1 MSSSQFNFKSS
12 GFKQSDRRFNKKPV
26 VKQRP
31 IGIKT
36 PLEIDDDIFKMH
48 DNPIRQISDNF
59 RNMILTNKG
68 ERLGR
73 YDFGAN
79 LKSLVFEYS
88 NNENFEEVLASA
100 ILEETK
106 KYFPEIL
113 IRDIAPVI
121 LDINEK
127 NDLNSFGLTKVKI
140 SITYTIPK
148 FKSPNLG
155 IEVDVIV
162 GG

>member
-1 MSSSQFNFKSS
+1 MSSTQFNFKSS
-12 GFKQSDRRFNKKPV
+12 GFKQSDRRFKKKTV
-26 VKQRP
+26 AKQRP

-88 NNENFEEVLASA
+88 NNENFEEVLSST
-100 ILEETK
+100 ILEETQ

-113 IRDIAPVI
+113 IRDIVPVI
-121 LDINEK
+121 LDVNEK
-127 NDLNSFGLTKVKI
+127 NNLNTLGLTKVKI

>member
-1 MSSSQFNFKSS
+1 MSSSQFSFKSS
-12 GFKQSDRRFNKKPV
+12 GFKQTDRRFKKKTV
-26 VKQRP
+26 AKQRP

-36 PLEIDDDIFKMH
+36 PLELDDDIFKMH
-48 DNPIRQISDNF
+48 NNPIKQISDNF

-88 NNENFEEVLASA
+88 NNESFEEILASTV
-100 ILEETK
+100 LEETK

-113 IRDIAPVI
+113 IQDVTPVA
-121 LDINEK
+121 LDVNEK
-127 NDLNSFGLTKVKI
+127 NNFNNLGLTKVKI